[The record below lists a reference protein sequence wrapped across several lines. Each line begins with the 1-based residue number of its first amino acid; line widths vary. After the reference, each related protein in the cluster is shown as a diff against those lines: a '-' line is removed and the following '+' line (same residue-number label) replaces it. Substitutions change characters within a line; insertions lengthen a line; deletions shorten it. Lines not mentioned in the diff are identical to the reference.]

1 MQATLKYIFIVLTSY
16 VLSSVMAMGPA
27 PFRHILFSVL
37 FMGIIYLFY
46 REERKFPKP
55 ELNSRVV
62 LYVIIGILVH
72 LAVAGFLIYVLPKP
86 IEEQKV
92 KLLVKSYGII
102 GILLSCVMAPLTEE
116 YIFRY
121 LPQNK
126 SSIIISVVLFG
137 LLHTQKSPDLY
148 TAFYPTI
155 ITTVNAVFYH
165 YFYRKTDNLYV
176 SIGIHAISNAIVL
189 GLL

>member
-1 MQATLKYIFIVLTSY
+1 MQATSKYIFIVLTSY
-16 VLSSVMAMGPA
+16 VLSSVMAMGPT

-72 LAVAGFLIYVLPKP
+72 LAVTGFLIYVLPKP

-137 LLHTQKSPDLY
+137 LLHTQKSSDLY

>member
-1 MQATLKYIFIVLTSY
+1 MQATSKYIFIVLTSY
-16 VLSSVMAMGPA
+16 VLSSVMAIGPA
-27 PFRHILFSVL
+27 PFKHILFSVL
-37 FMGIIYLFY
+37 FFSIIYLFS
-46 REERKFPKP
+46 RDERKFPKP
-55 ELNSRVV
+55 ELNKRVA
-62 LYVIIGILVH
+62 LYIVIGLLVH
-72 LAVAGFLIYVLPKP
+72 MAVSGFLIYVLPKP

-92 KLLVKSYGII
+92 KILAKSYGFV

-126 SSIIISVVLFG
+126 SSIVASIVLFG
-137 LLHTQKSPDLY
+137 LLHIQKSTDLY
-148 TAFYPTI
+148 TAFYPAI
-155 ITTVNAVFYH
+155 ITTVNAITYH
-165 YFYRKTDNLYV
+165 YFYRKTNNLYV